1 MHADRMRAARQVM
14 ASLSYRVARALHSQP
29 LVVVSPMGDP
39 VVRLEEVH

>member
-1 MHADRMRAARQVM
+1 MHADRTTAARQVM
-14 ASLSYRVARALHSQP
+14 ASLSYRVARALHSQR